1 MRQVGEMLSQ
11 IAYNFNTEL
20 IGQYVLSYSNIF
32 FVMLIGYVIHWL
44 PYSFKDELRTTFI
57 ALPDLTKAIICVAV
71 IILLYQ
77 VRSAEVQPFIY
88 FQF

>member
-1 MRQVGEMLSQ
+1 MLSQ

-32 FVMLIGYVIHWL
+32 FVMLIGYVGHWL